1 MTHYNALGYEVQVD
15 PSSLLSDESELI
27 SGCAWAVAS
36 SGPPMVAYGGTITTH
51 ITEYPEHAN
60 PSPRF
65 FVYEFRTVL
74 FIVRRAV
81 TAPNPNFHENKPL
94 QGTTIILIFYILS

>member
-1 MTHYNALGYEVQVD
+1 MPLGMRFKVD
-15 PSSLLSDESELI
+15 PSSILSDESELI

-36 SGPPMVAYGGTITTH
+36 SGPPWQYMGELLLLILQNTLSMPIPPLG
-51 ITEYPEHAN
+51 
-60 PSPRF
+60 F

-74 FIVRRAV
+74 FIVRRVV